1 MRNLFFVRRFQRG
14 GDLRGDLERLLQR
27 NRALTN
33 EVGQRRPLHQLHHQ
47 VVRSHVV
54 EVADIEMIQR
64 GHGADFAVEALVETL
79 GGNFDGDIATG
90 ARVVRTVHL
99 SHPTFAHECEDFI
112 RGQSLSPGV
121 QRHITDSAKFT
132 WSRRGL
138 RLSERHSVAGSRART
153 RTLIERE

>member
-1 MRNLFFVRRFQRG
+1 M
-14 GDLRGDLERLLQR
+14 RGDLERLLQR

-99 SHPTFAHECEDFI
+99 SHPTFAD
-112 RGQSLSPGV
+112 
-121 QRHITDSAKFT
+121 
-132 WSRRGL
+132 
-138 RLSERHSVAGSRART
+138 
-153 RTLIERE
+153 EREDLVRTEFVAE